1 MKTATA
7 KELRNRA
14 SAILEGVKKGDE
26 VIITMR
32 GESIAVVMPFKKI
45 ERQFT
50 PVGFGMWKDRKDLK
64 NVKEWVD
71 ERRRARFQR

>member
-32 GESIAVVMPFKKI
+32 GKSIAVVKPFKKI
-45 ERQFT
+45 ERLFT

-64 NVKEWVD
+64 DAQKWVD
-71 ERRRARFQR
+71 ERRRERFQK